1 MLIIVS
7 TDVNKKYEVVNMS
20 LPLSLTNKGVRLLP
34 KSILATS
41 VLNVLLASAAFA
53 QSGNALLE
61 EVLVTAQKKSAA
73 QAVQDVPIAISA
85 YSGRKI
91 EAMFAVDLT
100 DIGFTA
106 PNVQLTPQGTV
117 PGTANF
123 SIRGWGTT
131 GQSIPSSDPAVGVVQ
146 DGVAFGTIYGVV
158 TDVFD
163 MESLEVL
170 RGPQG
175 TLFGRNVSAG
185 AVVMKTTRPDHD
197 DTTAKLLV
205 GTGSFALRE
214 TKVLLSGPMSDD
226 VAGKVAVLWRD
237 QDGMWDNT
245 ATGGEQGARQSLVIR
260 PAVSYRGGSGTYT
273 AIAEYGDVKADGMSG
288 RNFLCVAASVVSNCD
303 PFEPNLDPYDE
314 ATTRQTTKGQSNIDW
329 FGLTLE
335 GVWDLWDG
343 TLTGV
348 LGYRQLEQSMWGDID
363 GAPNTIRFQFGPG
376 TGFDQEQQSF
386 ELRWAGNLSDR
397 LDLTT
402 GVNVFQQDYTYDER
416 RLLID
421 ALDLRASSNIDHMTA
436 GVFAQADYMLTDD
449 LTLTVGGRW
458 SYEEK
463 DAAIGVIGDPTGFG
477 NCRRFTGAL
486 LGGSDVISE
495 TSPASLSDCKP
506 AYLDKQDWSNFTP
519 KLGLTWMMSDDTMT
533 YASYT
538 RGFRS
543 GGYNVRFSDI
553 SLVTRP
559 DNPGSTPG
567 PYDEEI
573 VDALELGLK
582 TEFMEGRAR
591 FNAAIFQNSYDDM
604 QLSANNQS
612 GVQSI
617 FNAATATM
625 QGFELEGVWAVT
637 DNLTL
642 EGTYG
647 YVDASYDDADFL
659 VQTFGPDTDVGDFLL
674 QMVSEQT
681 WFVAATY
688 DHEVGREGSLSWR
701 ASYNYADDAAADNF
715 NFLLLNDY
723 SLVDASV
730 TYKSADERL
739 RIALY
744 GKNLTDEV
752 YFNFGFDNTSIGSKT
767 MWLSPPRTWGVQV
780 SYDF

>member
-1 MLIIVS
+1 
-7 TDVNKKYEVVNMS
+7 MS
-20 LPLSLTNKGVRLLP
+20 LQLSLTNKGVRLLP
-34 KSILATS
+34 QSILATS
-41 VLNVLLASAAFA
+41 VFSVLFASAAFA

-61 EVLVTAQKKSAA
+61 EVLVTAQKKSVA
-73 QAVQDVPIAISA
+73 QAVQDVPVAISA

-197 DTTAKLLV
+197 ETTAKLLV

-237 QDGMWDNT
+237 QNGMWDNT

-260 PAVSYRGGSGTYT
+260 PAVSYRGESVTYT
-273 AIAEYGDVKADGMSG
+273 ATAEYGDVKADGMSG

-402 GVNVFQQDYTYDER
+402 GINVFQQDYTYDER

-519 KLGLTWMMSDDTMT
+519 KLGLTWTMSDDTMA

-688 DHEVGREGSLSWR
+688 DHEVGQEGSLSWR

-730 TYKSADERL
+730 TYRSADERL